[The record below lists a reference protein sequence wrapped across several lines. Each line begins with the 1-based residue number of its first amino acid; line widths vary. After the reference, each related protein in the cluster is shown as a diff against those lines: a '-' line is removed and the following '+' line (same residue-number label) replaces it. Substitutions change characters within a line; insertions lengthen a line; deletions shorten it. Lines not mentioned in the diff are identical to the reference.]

1 MQSLGQPS
9 ASQEES
15 RPHFN
20 YIVAPRE
27 AGALLQIVLL
37 PLYCYSCSKSKPLSV
52 QGLLAPGRMRIYEWV
67 IRKCNIKES
76 GPRQ

>member
-1 MQSLGQPS
+1 MDGGGRWLSSLCQCSREALRAMQSLGQPS

-37 PLYCYSCSKSKPLSV
+37 PLYCYSCL
-52 QGLLAPGRMRIYEWV
+52 
-67 IRKCNIKES
+67 
-76 GPRQ
+76 